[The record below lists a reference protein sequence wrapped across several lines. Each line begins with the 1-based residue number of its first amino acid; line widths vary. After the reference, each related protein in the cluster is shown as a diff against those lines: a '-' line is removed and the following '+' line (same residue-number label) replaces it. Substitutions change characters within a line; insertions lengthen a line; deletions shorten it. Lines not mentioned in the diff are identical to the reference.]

1 MNMVSLLIIGL
12 VLPYDTDMI
21 GKLKLVNVVVT
32 PKESDLLFWGV
43 IVISV
48 VGLAWA
54 IWQSKRETP
63 ETE

>member
-1 MNMVSLLIIGL
+1 MVSLLIIGL
-12 VLPYDTDMI
+12 VLPYDKEMI
-21 GKLKLVNVVVT
+21 DKLKSVNVHVA
-32 PKESDLLFWGV
+32 PSESDVLFWAV

-63 ETE
+63 EAG